1 VSKKRR
7 RQQKR
12 QPGVT
17 GIAPWLDDQGLH
29 ALLPGRPPSQELLD
43 QMTKAHQ
50 ERIRNSPLWDAL
62 VQEVGLEEAERM
74 LQQFQVKI
82 HDPGV

>member
-1 VSKKRR
+1 
-7 RQQKR
+7 
-12 QPGVT
+12 
-17 GIAPWLDDQGLH
+17 
-29 ALLPGRPPSQELLD
+29 
-43 QMTKAHQ
+43 MTKAHQ